1 MAQLLVKKLCV
12 YVSIILVVEGIQGKK
27 QKNID
32 DLFLS
37 SGGISYKKKSKKV
50 NDLNIYYPNNLVA
63 YFKISGHLMQAD

>member
-37 SGGISYKKKSKKV
+37 SGGISYKKKKQESE
-50 NDLNIYYPNNLVA
+50 
-63 YFKISGHLMQAD
+63 